1 MQNTRGYAAL
11 SITIL
16 IWGTTFI
23 VTKLALREI
32 GPLQLTGLR
41 FLIAFAL
48 LAPLAA
54 RQGFRLR
61 QIFEWK
67 YMLFG
72 LTGTT
77 LYYALQN
84 VGMTF
89 IPVSTTVLILA
100 SVPGLTTLL
109 AVIFLKERIRAR
121 QMAGIGLVTVGV
133 VLVSLEGFAN
143 PGAVGGK
150 AWLGNLL
157 IMASALAWAV
167 YTIQGRAMAGDTPAS
182 VMTAASTGAGALLLL
197 PLIGWEVAAQGLP
210 ASLSAG
216 SWLGILYMGAAGS
229 GLTMYLW
236 NYALHHLPAST
247 AAAFINLVPVIGV
260 ATSFLLGERPA
271 LMQLAGGGLAIAG
284 VLLSSGMGENHLP
297 QER

>member
-1 MQNTRGYAAL
+1 MQNTRGYFAL

-77 LYYALQN
+77 L
-84 VGMTF
+84 
-89 IPVSTTVLILA
+89 
-100 SVPGLTTLL
+100 
-109 AVIFLKERIRAR
+109 
-121 QMAGIGLVTVGV
+121 
-133 VLVSLEGFAN
+133 
-143 PGAVGGK
+143 
-150 AWLGNLL
+150 
-157 IMASALAWAV
+157 
-167 YTIQGRAMAGDTPAS
+167 
-182 VMTAASTGAGALLLL
+182 
-197 PLIGWEVAAQGLP
+197 
-210 ASLSAG
+210 
-216 SWLGILYMGAAGS
+216 
-229 GLTMYLW
+229 
-236 NYALHHLPAST
+236 
-247 AAAFINLVPVIGV
+247 
-260 ATSFLLGERPA
+260 
-271 LMQLAGGGLAIAG
+271 
-284 VLLSSGMGENHLP
+284 
-297 QER
+297 